1 MSMNFE
7 WDPEKARR
15 NLAQHGVTFA
25 DASTAFGDPLSI
37 TLPDPRHSVGEDRYV
52 LFGMSERGRFLAVV
66 HTDRGGTTRLISAR
80 VMTRHERAQYE
91 GRGG

>member
-1 MSMNFE
+1 MNFE